1 MLLLLGLF
9 KCKSKLILIADLSGA
24 HATLCLLL
32 VLSLMK
38 NSVLCS
44 MSSIFCLSCD
54 GFGFFFLLTSSY
66 SSFFQLAVNG
76 SVLTAAMAE
85 SQGLLP
91 AGTK

>member
-1 MLLLLGLF
+1 MPLASPFSDEEFCTLLHVFYFLPF
-9 KCKSKLILIADLSGA
+9 
-24 HATLCLLL
+24 
-32 VLSLMK
+32 
-38 NSVLCS
+38 
-44 MSSIFCLSCD
+44 CD